1 MPLEIKQF
9 LQAHP
14 LRAAGL
20 PPVTELQVRQIG
32 GGSINAAYQL
42 STKDNDSEMELFQ
55 KYSISS
61 PSANDGPSA
70 GGLRRPSRW
79 FAKFNIAGTFPDLFL
94 GEANGLSLL
103 RRQHILRV
111 PKTIAHIEAD
121 DHQLLILEWIDEGL
135 RSSKFWQLFGEQL
148 AALHRITQPQFG
160 LSADNLVGTHP
171 AADKEP
177 ALSANN
183 EPALPANNYMGALP
197 QDNTPSADWVGF
209 FIHRRLEPQLRLAAD
224 AHLLDKEALMQFQRL
239 YNHLPAIFPSET
251 PSLLHGDLWSGNF
264 LCDEQSRPVLIDP
277 AVYYGHR
284 YMDLAMTTLFG
295 GFETPFYEA
304 YHHHYPLAPDY
315 RRAWDICNLYP
326 LLIHLNLFGHSYLP
340 QILNTIRSY

>member
-20 PPVTELQVRQIG
+20 PPVTELRVRQIG

-42 STKDNDSEMELFQ
+42 STNH
-55 KYSISS
+55 
-61 PSANDGPSA
+61 N
-70 GGLRRPSRW
+70 SRW

-111 PKTIAHIEAD
+111 PQTIAHIEAD

-135 RSSKFWQLFGEQL
+135 RSSRFWQLFGEQL

-160 LSADNLVGTHP
+160 LSAG
-171 AADKEP
+171 
-177 ALSANN
+177 
-183 EPALPANNYMGALP
+183 NYMGALP
-197 QDNTPSADWVGF
+197 QDNTLSADWVDF

-224 AHLLDKEALMQFQRL
+224 AHLLDKAALTQFQRL

-295 GFETPFYEA
+295 GFESPFYEA

-315 RRAWDICNLYP
+315 RRSWDIYNLYP